1 MSLSVNLAGRY
12 TDESNFGSA
21 ETYSVK
27 GVFAPTDWLSFR
39 ATYGTSFR
47 APNLGEQFG
56 GRVTGFANPSDPCR
70 VPGVA
75 VPFPDNDGDGTQGE
89 DDDDRRVYEADLRST

>member
-1 MSLSVNLAGRY
+1 LAQLKL
-12 TDESNFGSA
+12 TVS
-21 ETYSVK
+21 K

-39 ATYGTSFR
+39 ASYGTSFR

-75 VPFPDNDGDGTQGE
+75 VPFQDTDGDGHKARMMMIDVFIEQTLIH
-89 DDDDRRVYEADLRST
+89 VINL